1 MTRSGLDRTLS
12 SPDMWVDVII
22 SAIIGLVLGRSI
34 VAETSAHRRELPDH
48 WWDPQCGEC
57 GASLTL
63 TMIRCRPEGHRQR
76 VLSPLTP
83 VVTAGVLGAVALSVP
98 SLWVLPAYVVF
109 GATMVILTITDLDTK
124 LIPNR
129 ILGPATIGGSVLLAA
144 GGLLDGQRETLI
156 WAFVGGAGYFTAM
169 LLLALVARGG
179 LGFGDVKM
187 SFIIGLFTGYLSWGH
202 VIVAVVG
209 AFLIG
214 GLVALVLL
222 ITRRS
227 GRKDAIPFGPFMTT
241 AAIVTVVFG
250 ETIIAWYLG

>member
-1 MTRSGLDRTLS
+1 
-12 SPDMWVDVII
+12 MWFGVII

-34 VAETSAHRRELPDH
+34 VAETSAHRRELPDR
-48 WWDPQCGEC
+48 WWNPQCDEC
-57 GASLTL
+57 GGSLTL
-63 TMIRCRPEGHRQR
+63 TMARCRPDGHPQR
-76 VLSPLTP
+76 VLTPLTP
-83 VVTAGVLGAVALSVP
+83 IVTALVLGAVAFSVP
-98 SLWVLPAYVVF
+98 SLWVLPAYFVF
-109 GATMVILTITDLDTK
+109 GATMAILTITDLDTK

-129 ILGPATIGGSVLLAA
+129 ILGPATIVGSLLLVA
-144 GGLLDGQRETLI
+144 GGLLDGQPEALV
-156 WAFVGGAGYFTAM
+156 WALVGGAGYFTAM

-202 VIVAVVG
+202 VIVAIVG

-227 GRKDAIPFGPFMTT
+227 SRKDAIPFGPFMTT

-250 ETIIAWYLG
+250 DAIIAWYLG